1 MSEKTSSEIIADY
14 ERNKTQEKKIDS
26 LNDNIEKLTGI
37 IGKFLEMIPG
47 SKDKDKDKDKSSI
60 PVKIEDKKIED
71 KKESKKE
78 EKNILSQFL
87 GL

>member
-1 MSEKTSSEIIADY
+1 MSEKTHSEIIADY

-37 IGKFLEMIPG
+37 MGKFLEMIPG
-47 SKDKDKDKDKSSI
+47 NGNKE
-60 PVKIEDKKIED
+60 VEG
-71 KKESKKE
+71 KKESIPTKIEEKKEGKKE
-78 EKNILSQFL
+78 EKNEEKSILSQFL